1 MSAFMDEK
9 ASIDHIEDGEILDK
23 KDGHHHLTQQEMKH
37 GDKAL
42 QYIGEE
48 RVEVTVEDVG
58 CFFNFPNARR
68 LTPPQDKRIRRLTDK
83 YILSLLVWVY
93 FLQILDKTVCSS
105 CIKPKWLA

>member
-9 ASIDHIEDGEILDK
+9 TSIDHIEDGEILDR

-48 RVEVTVEDVG
+48 RIEVTVEDVG
-58 CFFNFPNARR
+58 CFFNFCN
-68 LTPPQDKRIRRLTDK
+68 
-83 YILSLLVWVY
+83 
-93 FLQILDKTVCSS
+93 CSS
-105 CIKPKWLA
+105 ADTSTGQTNQEIDRQVHSLSTYMGLLLANS